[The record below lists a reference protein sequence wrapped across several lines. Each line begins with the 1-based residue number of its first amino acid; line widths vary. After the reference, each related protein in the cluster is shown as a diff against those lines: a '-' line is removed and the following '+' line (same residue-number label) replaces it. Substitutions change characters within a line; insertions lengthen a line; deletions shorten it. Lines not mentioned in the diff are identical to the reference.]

1 MLSMFD
7 VVILSKLLHKLS
19 IIRGTKPR
27 VSEILPFELPI
38 FLILSPNVVNVLPLP
53 IDMLIY

>member
-27 VSEILPFELPI
+27 VSETLPFEFPI